1 MELISCHDTNRMR
14 LCYPVKQNI
23 ISTVN
28 NMRISMWT
36 DSYYPYVSGVTR
48 SVAASRDTLSLM
60 GHDVSVF
67 CPSYPG
73 AGYEPGV
80 YRFPSIKAP
89 TKPDYYV
96 AIPVNPKHLITLKE
110 ISPQV
115 IHIHSPFNLGKM
127 GLRLGSLF
135 GIPVVFTF
143 HTMYNMYSHY
153 IPMIGQRA
161 SDLVEIGALGT
172 ARSVDAIIAPS
183 SAIRDYLLNHNV
195 NTKIFV
201 IPTGIDVAQFQKG
214 NHEYIRK
221 TFNLPAEL
229 PVLLSCG
236 RLGQEKNPET
246 LVKAFSFIQKRIDSV
261 LVLAGDGP
269 LKEKLEKLSSQLGVS
284 HRVVFAGKIEPAAM
298 PHMYAGADLFL
309 FSSVTDTQGLVI
321 AEAKSAGI
329 PCVAV
334 GALGVKD
341 MVDNGIDGFL
351 CDNDPY
357 DIARKASF
365 LLENPEYL
373 KKMKCNAISNAKKFS
388 IEESCKKLANCYLQL
403 IQTRKLAL

>member
-1 MELISCHDTNRMR
+1 M
-14 LCYPVKQNI
+14 KQNI
-23 ISTVN
+23 ISTVK

-48 SVAASRDTLSLM
+48 SVATSRDTLALM
-60 GHDVSVF
+60 GHDVSIF
-67 CPSYPG
+67 CPSYPN
-73 AGYEPGV
+73 ATSEPGV

-96 AIPVNPKHLITLKE
+96 AIPVNPKHLVTLKE
-110 ISPQV
+110 TSPQV

-127 GLRLGSLF
+127 GLRLGGLF

-143 HTMYNMYSHY
+143 HTMYSMYSHY
-153 IPMIGQRA
+153 IPMIGQMA

-183 SAIRDYLLNHNV
+183 SAIRDYLVDHNV
-195 NTKIFV
+195 KTRIFV
-201 IPTGIDVAQFQKG
+201 IPTGIDVGQFQKG
-214 NHEYIRK
+214 NQAYIREA
-221 TFNLPAEL
+221 FNLPDGL

-246 LVKAFSFIQKRIDSV
+246 LIKAFSLIQKQTDSV
-261 LVLAGDGP
+261 LVLVGDGP
-269 LKEKLEKLSSQLGVS
+269 LKEKLEKLSCELGVS
-284 HRVVFAGKIEPAAM
+284 HRIVFAGKVEPATM
-298 PHMYAGADLFL
+298 PHIYAGADLFL
-309 FSSVTDTQGLVI
+309 FASLTDTQGLVI

-334 GALGVKD
+334 GALGVRD
-341 MVDNGIDGFL
+341 MIDDRVDGFL
-351 CDNDPY
+351 CNNDPY
-357 DIARKASF
+357 DIAQKTSL

-373 KKMKCNAISNAKKFS
+373 NKMKSNAVSNAKKFS
-388 IEESCKKLANCYLQL
+388 IEESCKKLADCYSQVL
-403 IQTRKLAL
+403 QTRKAAL